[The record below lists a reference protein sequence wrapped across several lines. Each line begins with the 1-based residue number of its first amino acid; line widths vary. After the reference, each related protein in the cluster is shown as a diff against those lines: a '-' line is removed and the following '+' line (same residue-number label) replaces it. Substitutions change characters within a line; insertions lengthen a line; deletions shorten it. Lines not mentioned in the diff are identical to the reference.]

1 MIKQINQL
9 KDFQRS
15 FGGLVNNEPT
25 LIPRENWLLRL
36 NLSQEELDEYKDA
49 CEDEDLV
56 EVFDSIL
63 DRLFLAFGDAVE
75 HGFGD
80 ILEKGFDEVYRSNMS
95 KLDDNGIAIIN
106 GVGVIDETRPLGKVL
121 KSKNYSEPNLKHF
134 LDINNE

>member
-49 CEDEDLV
+49 CEDE
-56 EVFDSIL
+56 
-63 DRLFLAFGDAVE
+63 G
-75 HGFGD
+75 
-80 ILEKGFDEVYRSNMS
+80 
-95 KLDDNGIAIIN
+95 
-106 GVGVIDETRPLGKVL
+106 
-121 KSKNYSEPNLKHF
+121 
-134 LDINNE
+134 

>member
-75 HGFGD
+75 HGLSN
-80 ILEKGFDEVYRSNMS
+80 ILERGFDEVYRSNMS

-121 KSKNYSEPNLKHF
+121 KSKNYSEPNLKQF
-134 LDINNE
+134 LDLNNE